1 MAEGDAFYDAATG
14 KWWDGW
20 GNYLDPDTGQW
31 VNPQGKI
38 WRNDGSQYGAWT
50 DAPQQKPAS
59 GPTFTF
65 GTPTASGGGGGG
77 GSAPTTYTQH
87 TDADGSVTGVPGT
100 LYQMSSSGAMTVLR
114 WGNTEKPD
122 AGPDGDG
129 DGYDDRTGLPVG
141 VIRDSNS
148 PSGYFYKG
156 VAVNPDG
163 SRYTGGPP
171 AEDVDIITR
180 QTRDGGIEAIDKK
193 TGKVLWTRP
202 GDAIAGSGGSS
213 GGSSSRTTTVRSVG
227 GGGGGGSYGGVTDA
241 DYFRSNESAQAR
253 AASAAENAA
262 QRAWQTAQNDL
273 DRQAAAEARKQANA
287 IAASQAYSQA
297 RREYVDN
304 ISSIDPAAVGAF
316 MAAGGGDAATWTPTQ
331 SLGLGKTALS
341 QRLLDAQD
349 AQLGGVL
356 DLRQKALNLG
366 GTVDTGPIVPLMA
379 DGGTIFDDMFA
390 PDLGYESPESLM
402 QLGKPRA
409 PGAVSYGGVST
420 VNGTGAPA
428 PSGWGSNHMET
439 LARSAPPPAGYVPKA
454 DYSGNIVYNPNAPG
468 NLKYQQYTPPTP
480 TPAATPIT
488 KLAGPEGYVR
498 PDGIPEWFEQ
508 WAFEHGVTPTKQML
522 EGFINGQ
529 SVGTASGAFN
539 AAHGINMQVQRDENG
554 NIRLDAEGKPM
565 YQGAA
570 IREREPG
577 RPDPMTMI
585 DPATGKA
592 PLQLLQEAAPGFD
605 WWSMYGPNMSE
616 QQLAGAFDWWRSGAP
631 EDPFR
636 SERDAWLAMLI
647 NAGAN
652 PFGFN
657 GPGGTVLGDPSA
669 NPVWQQLQSDAYK
682 KASAAWDTLIRD
694 IKPEWDHTA
703 EGVNRFYQRNP
714 GGALNRGAQGDFVSR
729 GNTGSGGTWDGY
741 VPPSAA
747 ALLPDGPRTKA
758 WRDINNAPAT
768 YTSMDGATWYV
779 DGSGRLRRGAPGSAA
794 TGGLPGNGTVPG
806 QTYDDAVFKASYFI
820 DPKTGQMVPKAPNTW
835 PPGYAPKVP
844 MRAEG
849 GPVMPGMAIVGD
861 PEPGSN
867 KPNPE
872 VVIAPQGA
880 QVIPLRKLGLGM
892 PAVRQ
897 AQREGGLSP
906 SRLGLGQMPRV
917 MPQAPRPQPQPT
929 PNFHPMPMLSGVQQG
944 GLGLG
949 RIPMR
954 ANGGP
959 VWGGLTGGNE
969 TTPNPFASGPSPQ
982 TGGPLPVYEPPPQT
996 GGPLPMAEPQTGGPL
1011 PTYQPPTP
1019 ATPTPATGTIPSGY
1033 VTGIFPGFGITP
1045 PQPVGGGGG
1054 SPTPATPNPGNGGG
1068 LNLGGG
1074 TTGGGLG
1081 LGGGTT
1087 GDVRGNVTYQ
1097 ELNPY
1102 AVNYDLIDA
1111 FIREAFEQGRQTKY
1125 GIPAASTRWE
1135 AQRFRLPG
1143 MKRNGIAVGA

>member
-1 MAEGDAFYDAATG
+1 MAENPGEAFYDPATG

-20 GNYLDPDTGQW
+20 GNWLNPATGQW
-31 VNPQGKI
+31 VNPQGKV
-38 WRNDGSQYGAWT
+38 WRDDGSQYGTWT
-50 DAPQQKPAS
+50 DAPTPATGGGS
-59 GPTFTF
+59 TPTFTF
-65 GTPTASGGGGGG
+65 GAPVSGGGGGGG

-87 TDADGSVTGVPGT
+87 TDTDGSVTGVPGT
-100 LYQMSSSGAMTVLR
+100 LYQMSSSGQMTVLR
-114 WGNTEKPD
+114 WGNTDKPE
-122 AGPDGDG
+122 AGPDADG

-148 PSGYFYKG
+148 PSGYLYKG
-156 VAVNPDG
+156 VPVNYDG
-163 SRYTGGPP
+163 SPYTGGPK
-171 AEDVDIITR
+171 ADDVDIITR
-180 QTRDGGIEAIDKK
+180 QTRDGGIEAIDKN

-213 GGSSSRTTTVRSVG
+213 GGSSSRTTTVRTVG
-227 GGGGGGSYGGVTDA
+227 GSGGGGSYGGVTDA

-273 DRQAAAEARKQANA
+273 DRQATAEARKQANA

-439 LARSAPPPAGYVPKA
+439 LARTAPPPSGYVPRA

-498 PDGIPEWFEQ
+498 PDGIPDWFEQ

-577 RPDPMTMI
+577 RTDPMTMI

-779 DGSGRLRRGAPGSAA
+779 DGSGRLRRAEPGDAA
-794 TGGLPGNGTVPG
+794 AGGLPGNGTVPG
-806 QTYDDAVFKASYFI
+806 QTYDQAMFKASYYI
-820 DPKTGQMVPKAPNTW
+820 DPKTGQMVPKAPNSW
-835 PPGYAPKVP
+835 PPGYTPKVP
-844 MRAEG
+844 TRAEG

-867 KPNPE
+867 EPNPE

-917 MPQAPRPQPQPT
+917 MPQAPRPQPQTMPT
-929 PNFHPMPMLSGVQQG
+929 FQPMPLLSGMNHG

-949 RIPMR
+949 RIPLR
-954 ANGGP
+954 ADGGP

-969 TTPNPFASGPSPQ
+969 TTPNPLANEPTPQ

-1019 ATPTPATGTIPSGY
+1019 TPTPATGTVPSGY
-1033 VTGIFPGFGITP
+1033 VTGIFPQFGITP

-1054 SPTPATPNPGNGGG
+1054 SPTPSTPPPGT
-1068 LNLGGG
+1068 G
-1074 TTGGGLG
+1074 TGTGTGGGIG
-1081 LGGGTT
+1081 LGGSGTT

-1102 AVNYDLIDA
+1102 ALNYDLIDQ
-1111 FIREAFEQGRQTKY
+1111 FLREAFEQGRQTKY

-1135 AQRFRLPG
+1135 AQRFRMPG
-1143 MKRNGIAVGA
+1143 MKRNSIALGA